1 MVVFCGLFERGDL
14 DIKWTWGLV
23 MNILIAGGSG
33 SIGRE
38 LVKSLSKSHQV
49 TVLGRS
55 IKMPQYDSGSVL
67 SETWDKL
74 SSLEAKAF
82 DLVIN
87 LCGCNIAASR
97 WTPSIKQEI
106 IQSRVQTN
114 QRLIEWLI
122 QQQAKPRYFS
132 ANAVG
137 IYGLQD
143 KTDLKAFDEDTKIS
157 ATPKDFLTQV
167 AVDWQNSLTPALE
180 FGISVTSL
188 RFGVVLT
195 KQQGMLKKLW
205 PSFCMGMGSILGDG
219 QQIISWIH
227 IEDVV
232 GAIEFLINRPE
243 TSGPVN
249 VTAPHPISQADFAKT
264 LAQTLHRP
272 LFLKLPATVVR
283 LLFGEMGDSLLL
295 QGQRVLPQ
303 RLEALGYRFL
313 YPDCASALAREFR

>member
-1 MVVFCGLFERGDL
+1 
-14 DIKWTWGLV
+14 